1 MNLVLS
7 QLTQLPVAAEPA
19 DAAPLPSAGATGQVL
34 PVAGE
39 DASQAAPA
47 FNDALLNIINTLMG
61 VEQPREDPLVL
72 AGVNAKE
79 DDDERKTQRDD
90 PQALANSI
98 IGSPERLLDA
108 LLMASQMP
116 VKTLNVTQAP
126 APLAGDALQ
135 IKHLSA
141 GPQPV
146 VEPLNREAQ
155 PQLLQQQQQQ
165 QLNVA
170 PAPVAE
176 SVKPELHELVKPL
189 ATALPGAAQPTS
201 GPTFTAAMDKQTVN
215 LPPIKMDADE
225 AKWAQ
230 QLHGALNDR
239 LQLQV
244 RSQVQHATIR
254 LDPPEMGKV
263 DISLHIE
270 NGRMQ
275 VHISASS
282 GETYRALQQISSELR
297 QSLTEQNVMQ
307 VNVQVSSQSGQQQQ
321 QGQPRSMFAPEEGPA
336 AGAEIAPENTLSTA
350 DRDDSVLLTV

>member
-7 QLTQLPVAAEPA
+7 QLTQLPVAAEPV
-19 DAAPLPSAGATGQVL
+19 DAAPLPAFSATGLVV

-39 DASQAAPA
+39 DVSQAAPA

-61 VEQPREDPLVL
+61 VEQPRENPLVL
-72 AGVNAKE
+72 AGVSAKD
-79 DDDERKTQRDD
+79 DDDERKAQRDD
-90 PQALANSI
+90 PQALENSI

-116 VKTLNVTQAP
+116 VKTLNVTQTP
-126 APLAGDALQ
+126 APLAGDTLQ

-146 VEPLNREAQ
+146 AEPLPRGPQIQPQ
-155 PQLLQQQQQQ
+155 PQLE

-170 PAPVAE
+170 PAPVLE
-176 SVKPELHELVKPL
+176 PVKPTLHEPSKAL
-189 ATALPGAAQPTS
+189 ATALPGMAQPTG
-201 GPTFTAAMDKQTVN
+201 GPAFTAGMDKQTVN
-215 LPPIKMDADE
+215 LPPIAMDADE

-230 QLHGALNDR
+230 QLHGALNER

-263 DISLHIE
+263 EISLHIE

>member
-7 QLTQLPVAAEPA
+7 QLTQLPVAADPA
-19 DAAPLPSAGATGQVL
+19 DAAPLPSAIAGDSAT
-34 PVAGE
+34 PAATD
-39 DASQAAPA
+39 DADQATPA
-47 FNDALLNIINTLMG
+47 FNDALLHTINTLMG
-61 VEQPREDPLVL
+61 VELPRETPVVL
-72 AGVNAKE
+72 AGVNAK
-79 DDDERKTQRDD
+79 DDNDEHNAQRDD

-108 LLMASQMP
+108 LLAASQMP
-116 VKTLNVTQAP
+116 VKTLNVTQAA

-135 IKHLSA
+135 MKNLSA
-141 GPQPV
+141 GPQPMA
-146 VEPLNREAQ
+146 ETLNRGPQ
-155 PQLLQQQQQQ
+155 PQL
-165 QLNVA
+165 LNVA

-176 SVKPELHELVKPL
+176 PVKPELHDLVKPL
-189 ATALPGAAQPTS
+189 VATLPGTAAPAG
-201 GPTFTAAMDKQTVN
+201 GPTFAAAMDKQTVN

-244 RSQVQHATIR
+244 RNQVQHATIR

-263 DISLHIE
+263 EISLQIE

-321 QGQPRSMFAPEEGPA
+321 QGQPRSMFAPEDGPA